1 LLFVPEP
8 LEPCAL
14 YNEFCPW
21 LSKRPG
27 LNQWN
32 PVAEVETEGDNVM
45 ISRPLSLCR
54 SYRGFF
60 FWTLAASALL
70 AFLSLE
76 GSAADQKL
84 DVLRIG
90 TSGQLTGRAAGPKE
104 KAGLDTLHK
113 YIKEENG
120 LDNEILRQKDW
131 RELADKLAKGQVH
144 LGVFQGYEFAWA
156 RQSHPELKPLAIAVN
171 VNRYPIVYVVT
182 QRDDPAKDFAGLQG
196 QSLAL
201 PATGQGFITLYVDK
215 QSEANGKNAET
226 FFSKITTP
234 DNAEDALDSVVDG
247 KVQAVAIDQA
257 ALAAYKARK
266 PGRFKQLKPVAHSQP
281 LPPVVVT
288 YVDAVVDEA
297 TRDQFK
303 KALLD
308 ASKNEKGQTLLTLFH
323 LTGFETAPE
332 DFDKVLA
339 DTVKEYP
346 PPKAKAK

>member
-1 LLFVPEP
+1 
-8 LEPCAL
+8 
-14 YNEFCPW
+14 
-21 LSKRPG
+21 
-27 LNQWN
+27 
-32 PVAEVETEGDNVM
+32 M

-54 SYRGFF
+54 SHLGFF
-60 FWTLAASALL
+60 FWTLTASALL
-70 AFLSLE
+70 AVLSME

-90 TSGQLTGRAAGPKE
+90 TSGQLTGPTAGPKE
-104 KAGLDTLHK
+104 KAGLETLHK

-131 RELADKLAKGQVH
+131 RELADKLTKGQLQ

-156 RQSHPELKPLAIAVN
+156 RQRDPQLKPLAIAVN

-196 QSLAL
+196 QTLAL
-201 PATGQGFITLYVDK
+201 PAAGQGFLSLYLDK
-215 QSEANGKNAET
+215 QSEASGKSAET

-234 DNAEDALDSVVDG
+234 DNVEDALDSVVDG
-247 KVQAVAIDQA
+247 KVQAVAVDQA
-257 ALAAYKARK
+257 SLAAYKGRK
-266 PGRFKQLKPVAHSQP
+266 PGRFKQLKPVAHSKP
-281 LPPVVVT
+281 FPPVVVA
-288 YVDAVVDEA
+288 YVDSVVDEG
-297 TRDQFK
+297 TRDLFK

-308 ASKNEKGQTLLTLFH
+308 ASNNEKGQTLLTLFH

-346 PPKAKAK
+346 PPKEKAK